1 RKITS
6 DTERSAGGGFGAG
19 GGGVGLGFGATRTGV
34 GGGGGAS
41 SFCTG
46 GCFFGTR
53 KKFVPW
59 ASNIPGNHRP
69 KSNSRQQ
76 RFQQSN
82 NMQ

>member
-1 RKITS
+1 M
-6 DTERSAGGGFGAG
+6 GFGAG
-19 GGGVGLGFGATRTGV
+19 GGGVGLGFGGGRTGV
-34 GGGGGAS
+34 GGGGGVS

-59 ASNIPGNHRP
+59 ASSIPGNQSP
-69 KSNSRQQ
+69 KSNSKQQ
-76 RFQQSN
+76 RLQQLN